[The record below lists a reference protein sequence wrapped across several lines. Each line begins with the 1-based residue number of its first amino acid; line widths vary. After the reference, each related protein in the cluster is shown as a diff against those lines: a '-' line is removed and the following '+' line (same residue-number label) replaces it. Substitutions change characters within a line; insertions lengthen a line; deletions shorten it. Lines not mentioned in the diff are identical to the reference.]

1 VQSLFQDS
9 KGNISLAIAMLSKK
23 KHQNKVLI
31 TMQQK
36 AKTPTTISIS

>member
-1 VQSLFQDS
+1 M
-9 KGNISLAIAMLSKK
+9 SLATAMPNKK